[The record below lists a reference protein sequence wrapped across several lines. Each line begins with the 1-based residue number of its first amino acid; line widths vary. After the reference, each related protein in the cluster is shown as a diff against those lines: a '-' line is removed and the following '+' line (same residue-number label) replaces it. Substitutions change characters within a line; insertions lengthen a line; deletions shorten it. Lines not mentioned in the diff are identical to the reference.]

1 MAGPEPEQ
9 SSAEEASR
17 RAIEAR
23 ISAGAQ
29 GGIRLLE
36 PSVWVLRH
44 ADVDAKRR
52 PVKECSIAK
61 HQAVFLSR
69 SGYNEFRFRPSQAI
83 MHSETINVAQQKKS
97 AAGWPDK
104 IAIAVSSSLRRSPAR
119 DGWRL
124 PEPMAGELFDAWRK
138 RASSVIAKK
147 AEELRRRRGIVGK
160 VSAVGKGAKSAAIAA
175 GLGYAF
181 AAIGVRMLL
190 RWGKQK
196 GKGQA
201 CGEFSKT
208 IDDLGWGKLSLLAS
222 DNAQREAAALNDPKA
237 LLPEPRS
244 ERGAMERATS
254 FSDKMLHSM
263 AGLGDIGDAATVS
276 AMVLAGVATAPLTL
290 AAATAVAAARNE
302 KAMAPL
308 ADALARASE
317 MMACE
322 DDKLGFGK
330 EEIAMAGWL
339 AACQAGALFGASSG
353 LSMLSALA
361 CRAASRPG
369 EPLGAI
375 PSMSAGWRGASLDR
389 ELAEASLSKPFAAEA
404 FVAQDALWKIVQ
416 EGSLLASNAE
426 RRILAEKTLGL
437 LSSWMRD
444 APPGAVFDSCPES
457 DSVMNQP
464 LQRSIAWLWLGEQ
477 DGRDGAVTIDGLG
490 ADAVSGADKLRAW
503 AREWAQMSASQ
514 AWPAEMKSKMFVEL
528 AGQAILIEAR
538 GDKASSRQ
546 AMPGALKFI
555 QERGPAIWSAA
566 ESLGLS
572 EAEMSSA
579 FAIGCQYT
587 HKVRP
592 PLPAGCQYSET
603 IQIGDC
609 WVYAHA
615 RPEPEHLMEE
625 TRRAWEV
632 AVLAQA
638 APARTS
644 TKTKTSLRL

>member
-1 MAGPEPEQ
+1 M
-9 SSAEEASR
+9 
-17 RAIEAR
+17 
-23 ISAGAQ
+23 
-29 GGIRLLE
+29 
-36 PSVWVLRH
+36 
-44 ADVDAKRR
+44 
-52 PVKECSIAK
+52 
-61 HQAVFLSR
+61 
-69 SGYNEFRFRPSQAI
+69 
-83 MHSETINVAQQKKS
+83 AQQRKS

-124 PEPMAGELFDAWRK
+124 PEPMAEEPFDAWRR

-147 AEELRRRRGIVGK
+147 AEELRKRRGIVGK
-160 VSAVGKGAKSAAIAA
+160 ISAVGKGAKSAAIAA

-181 AAIGVRMLL
+181 AAIGARMLF
-190 RWGKQK
+190 RWARQGGKDQPS
-196 GKGQA
+196 
-201 CGEFSKT
+201 GEFGKAV
-208 IDDLGWGKLSLLAS
+208 DDLGWGKLSRLAS
-222 DNAQREAAALNDPKA
+222 GNAAREAAAFNDPKA
-237 LLPEPRS
+237 KLPEPS
-244 ERGAMERATS
+244 GEWSAMERATS
-254 FSDKMLHSM
+254 FGDKMLHSM
-263 AGLGDIGDAATVS
+263 PSLGDFGDAATVS
-276 AMVLAGVATAPLTL
+276 AMVLASVATAPLTL

-302 KAMAPL
+302 KAMQPL
-308 ADALARASE
+308 ADALEWAAE

-330 EEIAMAGWL
+330 EEIAMAGWI

-353 LSMLSALA
+353 LGMLSALA
-361 CRAASRPG
+361 CRAGSRPG
-369 EPLGAI
+369 GPLGAI
-375 PSMSAGWRGASLDR
+375 PSMSAGWRGAALDR
-389 ELAEASLSKPFAAEA
+389 KLAEASLSKPFAAEA
-404 FVAQDALWKIVQ
+404 LVAQDALRRIVR

-426 RRILAEKTLGL
+426 RRILAEKTLWL
-437 LSSWMRD
+437 LSSWMGD
-444 APPGAVFDSCPES
+444 APPGALLDHNPQS
-457 DSVMNQP
+457 DYFMDPP
-464 LQRSIAWLWLGEQ
+464 LQRSIAWLWLGEPERCGPMTV
-477 DGRDGAVTIDGLG
+477 DGRG

-528 AGQAILIEAR
+528 AGQAILIDAR
-538 GDKASSRQ
+538 DDKASGGQS
-546 AMPGALKFI
+546 MPGALKFI

-566 ESLGLS
+566 ESLGMS

-603 IQIGDC
+603 IQIGDRL
-609 WVYAHA
+609 VYAHA

-638 APARTS
+638 APARTA
-644 TKTKTSLRL
+644 TKAKTSLRL